1 MKYKDIE
8 KELNNIKVDDLDS
21 AIKYRLLDEL
31 GSILA
36 NTNRQR
42 THKIEF
48 VYDAN
53 INSAVNEI
61 KYKFE
66 LILNEYMD
74 QCIELRKM
82 KNKEMVK

>member
-8 KELNNIKVDDLDS
+8 KELNNIKVNDLDS

-36 NTNRQR
+36 DTNRKM
-42 THKIEF
+42 THQIEF
-48 VYDAN
+48 VYDVN
-53 INSAVNEI
+53 IDSAVDEI
-61 KYKFE
+61 KYRFE

-74 QCIELRKM
+74 QCIELKKM
-82 KNKEMVK
+82 TNKEMVK